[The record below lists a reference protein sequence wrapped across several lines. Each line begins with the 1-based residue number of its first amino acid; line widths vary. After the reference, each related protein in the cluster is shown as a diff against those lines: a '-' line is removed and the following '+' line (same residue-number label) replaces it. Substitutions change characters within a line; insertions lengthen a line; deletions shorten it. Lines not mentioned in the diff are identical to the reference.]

1 MSNDQTPQEEAKGL
15 SPIAWVAVGCSGV
28 LILGAVTALVVGS
41 LVLNKTKQLATE
53 GKAAPVVTAA
63 RLIAAANPEIELVE
77 ADAERRIVTF
87 RNTRTDELYTADFE
101 DVENGT
107 VRFFSEDG
115 SVSLELDS
123 GEDDDDSLIITT
135 EDSIIRL
142 GAGGSAEEVPP
153 WVPAYPGTT
162 PQGAITSDDYA
173 GHWGA
178 YTFTVG
184 DNLQEIL
191 DFYTAELE
199 KLDLEITS
207 RTTTPKGALLTAQNE
222 NESRMMTVTASVVDD
237 EVQVLIQYN
246 EK

>member
-1 MSNDQTPQEEAKGL
+1 VSNDQTPHEEAKGL
-15 SPIAWVAVGCSGV
+15 SPIAWIAVGCSGV
-28 LILGAVTALVVGS
+28 LILGAVAALVVGS
-41 LVLNKTKQLATE
+41 FVLNKTKQLATE
-53 GKAAPVVTAA
+53 VKAAPVVTAA
-63 RLIAAANPEIELVE
+63 KLIAAANPEIELVE
-77 ADAERRIVTF
+77 ADAERRVVTF
-87 RNTRTDELYTADFE
+87 RNTGTDELYTADFD

-115 SVSLELDS
+115 PVSLELDS
-123 GEDDDDSLIITT
+123 GENDDG
-135 EDSIIRL
+135 IIRL
-142 GAGGSAEEVPP
+142 GAGGSAEDVPP
-153 WVPAYPGTT
+153 WVPAYTGTT

-207 RTTTPKGALLTAQNE
+207 RTTTPTGALLIAQNE
-222 NESRMMTVTASVVDD
+222 DESRMMTVTASVVDD